1 MDRQGVPELDRPGA
15 AEVER
20 QGTYVCLFI
29 GSLSSLLRGR
39 GSRGGLRARGSV
51 LKHENALTWLTF

>member
-29 GSLSSLLRGR
+29 GSLSSLFKGPRKPR
-39 GSRGGLRARGSV
+39 WIAC
-51 LKHENALTWLTF
+51 